1 MFVTNS
7 DKELERMQSVQ
18 MKIDMGN
25 HTPIKLMPYPT
36 PIHNRKFVEAFVKE
50 MEAKVSDYSKSPWS
64 FLMVV
69 VDKIDGEHCFCTVFR
84 ALNNITKHL
93 VYSPTINRRHTG
105 PFG

>member
-25 HTPIKLMPYPT
+25 HTPIKLKPYLT
-36 PIHNRKFVEAFVKE
+36 PIHKRKFVEASVKE
-50 MEAKVSDYSKSPWS
+50 MLEAKVSEYSKSPWS
-64 FLMVV
+64 FLKVV
-69 VDKIDGEHCFCTVFR
+69 VDKIDGEHCFCIVFR

-93 VYSPTINRRHTG
+93 VYSPTINR
-105 PFG
+105 